1 MESIMQTG
9 MKRENYYEGT
19 IIDIRKIF
27 VGFGH
32 YLERLGIEEEG
43 EISDYEQ
50 YLIEVDKRRELKRQD
65 EHLHLLKW
73 IDENT
78 DDDFPFKISTRKEF
92 DRFYNS
98 DDEDDI
104 MDMLII
110 ECDEFYARFKE
121 ITGVNLLSN
130 NDFIEMSYIDESQND
145 IELVV
150 RINDR
155 QERFIIGV

>member
-32 YLERLGIEEEG
+32 WLEQLGIEDEG
-43 EISDYEQ
+43 SISDYEQ
-50 YLIEVDKRRELKRQD
+50 YLNMLDKQLELKRQD
-65 EHLHLLKW
+65 GHLQLLKW

-78 DDDFPFKISTRKEF
+78 DVYFPFKISTREEF

-104 MDMLII
+104 MDMQIV

-150 RINDR
+150 RVDDNNKI
-155 QERFIIGV
+155 FVIGV

>member
-1 MESIMQTG
+1 MESIMQIG

-32 YLERLGIEEEG
+32 YLEKLGIEDEG
-43 EISDYEQ
+43 EIYDYENF
-50 YLIEVDKRRELKRQD
+50 LLEVDKQLELKRQD
-65 EHLHLLKW
+65 EHLQLLKW

-78 DDDFPFKISTRKEF
+78 DVYFPFKISTREEF

-104 MDMLII
+104 MEMQIV

-121 ITGVNLLSN
+121 ITGINLLSN
-130 NDFIEMSYIDESQND
+130 NDFVEMSYIDEGQND
-145 IELVV
+145 IEIVV
-150 RINDR
+150 NISGNN
-155 QERFIIGV
+155 ERFIIGV